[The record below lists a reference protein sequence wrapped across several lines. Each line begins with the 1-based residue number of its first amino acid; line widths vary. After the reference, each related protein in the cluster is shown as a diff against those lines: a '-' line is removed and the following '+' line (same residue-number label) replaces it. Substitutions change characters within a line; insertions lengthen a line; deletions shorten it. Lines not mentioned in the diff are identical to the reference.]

1 MVDRGGLEN
10 RCGPLDHRGFESHPL
25 RKKRH
30 LAFFWFLSEPQVAFI
45 PDDTHFFFSIP
56 GMNHAR
62 FLVIGGAY
70 DTAKTDG

>member
-1 MVDRGGLEN
+1 VVDRGGLEN

-25 RKKRH
+25 RKKRQP
-30 LAFFWFLSEPQVAFI
+30 AFFWLLVVKITPPNITLQL
-45 PDDTHFFFSIP
+45 FSTP

-62 FLVIGGAY
+62 FFVIGGAY

>member
-25 RKKRH
+25 RKKRRWRFLVLSRSQATFSPNYIHH
-30 LAFFWFLSEPQVAFI
+30 LFPV
-45 PDDTHFFFSIP
+45 P

-62 FLVIGGAY
+62 FFLIGGAY